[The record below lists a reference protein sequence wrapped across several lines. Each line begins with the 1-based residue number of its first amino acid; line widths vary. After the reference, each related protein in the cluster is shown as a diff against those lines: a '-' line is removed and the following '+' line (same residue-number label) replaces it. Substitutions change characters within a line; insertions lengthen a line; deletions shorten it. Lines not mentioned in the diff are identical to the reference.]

1 VTEEAL
7 LADERFDKP
16 EKPKPAGPSEVAR
29 DAMDALIAL
38 GYNRTEAERLV
49 SQVEAESAPATVE
62 EAIRA
67 VFRRL
72 NPG

>member
-1 VTEEAL
+1 G
-7 LADERFDKP
+7 FDKP
-16 EKPKPAGPSEVAR
+16 ETPKPAGPSDVAR
-29 DAMDALIAL
+29 DTMEALVAL
-38 GYNRTEAERLV
+38 GYSRAEADRLV

-72 NPG
+72 NSA